1 MTSREP
7 DPHIRAD
14 HPYPTLPPGVRVCDD
29 DRAAGD
35 WFFYRDR
42 ELVVHRGRTGPVRDR
57 GGHEIEDVLMGR
69 PGVPL
74 QRT

>member
-42 ELVVHRGRTGPVRDR
+42 ELVVHAEDLARVQESLRVLGVDR
-57 GGHEIEDVLMGR
+57 KH
-69 PGVPL
+69 
-74 QRT
+74 